1 MNWTGEWTSL
11 HRCLTDTDTQ
21 THFCAHPQMIFCTR
35 PSLPPRSTTIHPLTL
50 ARTWISPFA
59 PPYASAVSATQSP
72 GPVNS
77 VPQNIFNIVSSPPSI
92 LSLSVSQ
99 TKVKKRTSD
108 LNRDLTKDTQMAN
121 QLTKGCPKST
131 VGREMKIKITMRY
144 HYTPMRI
151 AQIWNTGNTW
161 GWWGC
166 GASRTL
172 TCGHWEGVVTL
183 TLEASLVVSYT
194 TLTPTTLPSNHAP
207 RYLAK
212 GAKKCMSTQKNNLHK
227 NVYSRMLI
235 HNCKN
240 FRRNQDVLQKW

>member
-99 TKVKKRTSD
+99 TKVK
-108 LNRDLTKDTQMAN
+108 N
-121 QLTKGCPKST
+121 GP
-131 VGREMKIKITMRY
+131 
-144 HYTPMRI
+144 
-151 AQIWNTGNTW
+151 
-161 GWWGC
+161 
-166 GASRTL
+166 
-172 TCGHWEGVVTL
+172 VTL
-183 TLEASLVVSYT
+183 TETSPKIHRWQISSQKDAPNQLSAGKWKLKQQWDT
-194 TLTPTTLPSNHAP
+194 TTHL
-207 RYLAK
+207 
-212 GAKKCMSTQKNNLHK
+212 
-227 NVYSRMLI
+227 
-235 HNCKN
+235 
-240 FRRNQDVLQKW
+240 WE